1 MTMSMI
7 SARLRREDFLPP
19 SQGPSSLGGP
29 IMNPETVPMWTES
42 PRAPV
47 EQAAQGE
54 ENPERVEALLRCQD
68 LRKKFAERTAVDGIS
83 FQLAPGEI
91 YGLLGPNGAGKTT
104 TIKMVCGLL
113 RPDTGSIMLNGH
125 SAVNELAA
133 RSMVGYVP
141 QDVALY
147 PDLTASE
154 NLAFLGRLYRLG
166 GTLLQDRIAEAL
178 ELTDLTDRR
187 NDRVD
192 SFSGGMKR
200 RLNIAAG
207 LLHHPKLLVLD
218 EPTVGVDPQSRHAI
232 LERVQSLGRSGM
244 SVLYT
249 THYMEEAERVCD
261 RVGIIDQG
269 RLIAEG
275 TRRELVARLGER
287 DRIDLSASGDLEE
300 LAAACRTVTGVVE
313 AAAGND
319 CVHLIAD
326 DGRHVLPAVLEAVN
340 RAGVSVSSVEVK
352 EADLEAVFLHLTGT
366 ALRE

>member
-1 MTMSMI
+1 
-7 SARLRREDFLPP
+7 
-19 SQGPSSLGGP
+19 
-29 IMNPETVPMWTES
+29 MWNES
-42 PRAPV
+42 PDSSVDLPLP
-47 EQAAQGE
+47 GE
-54 ENPERVEALLRCQD
+54 ESPEQTGALLRCQD
-68 LRKKFAERTAVDGIS
+68 LRKKFAERTAVDGVT

-113 RPDTGSIMLNGH
+113 HPDGGSIMLDGR
-125 SAVNELAA
+125 SAINDLAA
-133 RSMVGYVP
+133 RIMVGYVP

-166 GTLLQDRIAEAL
+166 GALLQERIAEAL

-187 NDRVD
+187 DDRVD

-232 LERVQSLGRSGM
+232 LERVQSFGRTGM

-300 LAAACRTVTGVVE
+300 LAAACRVVTGVVG
-313 AAAGND
+313 AAAADD
-319 CVHLIAD
+319 CVHLIAE
-326 DGRHVLPAVLEAVN
+326 DGRRVLPAVLDAAN
-340 RAGVSVSSVEVK
+340 RAGVSVNSVEVK
-352 EADLEAVFLHLTGT
+352 EADLESVFLHLTGT